1 MNNQLQNIYQSY
13 ELLLPSKEDG
23 MVIFLLH
30 QKIKDR
36 EIEEPFNYG
45 DFRQVVK
52 EVADWSPGGIPRS
65 ETLLKNF
72 LNNFIERPA
81 DQKNGYKL
89 TEYALKFIAIVDHK
103 LNNPYRTFPLRKSFE
118 KYTTFQ
124 ATEIQDIV
132 ELERWFEQ
140 GFNNIT
146 RQNIIDHL
154 EALKDVVSQ
163 SVKELGQILQQ
174 ENIDIV
180 QIVSEFA
187 EIFTGLNEKTEE
199 IRDTLRLGNRLERE
213 LQLVVDHFY
222 AILDTSSSTEPK
234 ADAALYKKVSK
245 DYESAQKIQWEVN
258 TFFMVVGGKIG
269 QLREKIVFASNKLN
283 DLQHNFHYQSSY
295 KLNIKRMLHFVLTES
310 RFTRDGP
317 ELSACFPRKSIPY
330 ESFKITMINHMEE
343 FFPKKV
349 MVTTTL
355 IDKEYQEYEN
365 AKIEKD
371 IARQERIMELVSY
384 YKELLALDKQMDFT
398 EKFYHILEQ
407 DKDVEIA
414 LNVSYELLLFA
425 HHSKQYKV
433 TIDQNLLKNSKD
445 KKIYSWQTDI
455 VKR

>member
-30 QKIKDR
+30 QKIKQQ
-36 EIEEPFNYG
+36 EIEEPFSYG
-45 DFRQVVK
+45 DFRQIVK

-89 TEYALKFIAIVDHK
+89 TEYALKFIAMVDHK

-118 KYTTFQ
+118 KYTSFQ
-124 ATEIQDIV
+124 AGEIQNIL
-132 ELERWFEQ
+132 ELEGWYEQ
-140 GFNNIT
+140 GFNNIS
-146 RQNIIDHL
+146 RQNIVDHL

-163 SVKELGQILQQ
+163 SVRELGLILQQ

-180 QIVSEFA
+180 KIVSDFA

-213 LQLVVDHFY
+213 LQQVVDHFY
-222 AILDTSSSTEPK
+222 SLLDKNNNAESISDPS
-234 ADAALYKKVSK
+234 LYKKASK
-245 DYESAQKIQWEVN
+245 DYENAQRIQWEVN
-258 TFFMVVGGKIG
+258 TFFMVIGGKIG

-295 KLNIKRMLHFVLTES
+295 KLNIKKMLHFVLTES
-310 RFTRDGP
+310 RFNREGP
-317 ELSACFPRKSIPY
+317 ELSASFPRKSIPF
-330 ESFKITMINHMEE
+330 ESFKITMVNHMEE

-349 MVTTTL
+349 MVTTTV
-355 IDKEYQEYEN
+355 IDTEYQKSEN

-371 IARQERIMELVSY
+371 IARQERIVELVSY

-398 EKFYHILEQ
+398 EKFYLILEQ
-407 DKDVEIA
+407 HKDVEIA

-425 HHSKQYKV
+425 HHSKEYKV
-433 TIDQNLLKNSKD
+433 NIDQNLLMNSKD

-455 VKR
+455 AKK

>member
-36 EIEEPFNYG
+36 EIEEPFSYG

-222 AILDTSSSTEPK
+222 AILDTSSNTEPK
-234 ADAALYKKVSK
+234 SDATLYKKVSK

-310 RFTRDGP
+310 RFTKDGP
-317 ELSACFPRKSIPY
+317 GLSACFPRKSIPY
-330 ESFKITMINHMEE
+330 ESFKITMVNHMEE

-355 IDKEYQEYEN
+355 IDKEYQESEN

>member
-1 MNNQLQNIYQSY
+1 
-13 ELLLPSKEDG
+13 

-36 EIEEPFNYG
+36 EIEEPFSYG

-81 DQKNGYKL
+81 DHKNGYKL

-118 KYTTFQ
+118 KHTAFQ
-124 ATEIQDIV
+124 AAEIQDIV
-132 ELERWFEQ
+132 ELESWFEQ
-140 GFNNIT
+140 AFNSIT

-163 SVKELGQILQQ
+163 SVRELGQILQH

-180 QIVSEFA
+180 QIVSDFA

-213 LQLVVDHFY
+213 LQQVVDHFY
-222 AILDTSSSTEPK
+222 TILDTSSSTEPK
-234 ADAALYKKVSK
+234 ADVDLYKKASK
-245 DYESAQKIQWEVN
+245 DYENAQRIQWEVN
-258 TFFMVVGGKIG
+258 TFFMVVAGKIG

-295 KLNIKRMLHFVLTES
+295 KLNIKKMLHFVLTES

-317 ELSACFPRKSIPY
+317 ELSVSFPRKSIPY
-330 ESFKITMINHMEE
+330 ESSKITMVNHIEE
-343 FFPKKV
+343 FFPKKA
-349 MVTTTL
+349 MVTTTV
-355 IDKEYQEYEN
+355 IDKEYQESEN
-365 AKIEKD
+365 AKIKKD
-371 IARQERIMELVSY
+371 IARQERIVELVSY

-425 HHSKQYKV
+425 HNSKEYKV
-433 TIDQNLLKNSKD
+433 TIDQNLLKNSND

-455 VKR
+455 VKK